1 MDIQPGP
8 YNPEISDVAK
18 ETGGNLDDIKT
29 AVESLVSFEIPDHD
43 QIVLTYVA
51 TGNNGADEIETVVYK
66 LSGAIVQTLTLS
78 YDTDDRLIDIIK
90 T

>member
-1 MDIQPGP
+1 MDIQPGQ
-8 YNPEISDVAK
+8 YNPEISNVTK

-29 AVESLVSFEIPDHD
+29 AVESLVSFEIPEHD
-43 QIVLTYVA
+43 QIELSYVLS
-51 TGNNGADEIETVVYK
+51 GNGEDEIETVTYK
-66 LSGAIVQTLTLS
+66 LSGVTVQTLTLS

>member
-18 ETGGNLDDIKT
+18 ESGGNLDDIKT
-29 AVESLVSFEIPDHD
+29 AVESLVSFEVGEHD
-43 QIVLTYVA
+43 QIELSYV
-51 TGNNGADEIETVVYK
+51 GSGNGAGEIETVVYK
-66 LSGAIVQTLTLS
+66 LSGATVQTLTLS
-78 YDTDDRLIDIIK
+78 YDVDDRLIDIIK